1 MTTVT
6 LRITVQEDVRADA
19 LGRWLEGWIR
29 DQWSGHGE
37 PSGIAEAPEIHLL
50 VTEARPPASGSR
62 LQPPPASGSRLQP
75 PPASGSRLL
84 CSVCQIPFRV
94 LSGDA
99 YGCPV
104 HGIRRPFTVEA

>member
-62 LQPPPASGSRLQP
+62 LQPPPASGSRL
-75 PPASGSRLL
+75 L